1 MCRSRSRYAST
12 RLTKRQV
19 LIASGFTLPTAY
31 LFAGRFGFSE
41 FLQLYNIAK
50 TTSFNTYTL
59 HV

>member
-1 MCRSRSRYAST
+1 MCRSRYAST

-19 LIASGFTLPTAY
+19 LIASVFTLPTPR

-41 FLQLYNIAK
+41 IQLYNIVR
-50 TTSFNTYTL
+50 TTFSTYTL